1 MCGIA
6 GIVFRDGQRP
16 VEPSDLQA
24 MARALRH
31 RGPDDEGS
39 LLEGSVGLTMR
50 RLSVI
55 DVGGGRQPIWNEDRS
70 VAVVQN
76 GEIYNFPD
84 LRDDLARR
92 GHHFSTRSDTET
104 IVHLYE
110 ETGAVA
116 DLPARLHGMFA
127 FALFDRA
134 RAILV
139 LARDRAGKKPL
150 YLYRDGAVL
159 AFASELDALFAPAL
173 SFDRAPD
180 PLSVDAYLARQYVPG
195 PRTIFRRVRHLGPGS
210 LLVLERTSAGWQ
222 EKPERRYWTIPA
234 APPMDGGSWR
244 SFREAVDGCERLI
257 LDAVRKRLISDVPL
271 GAFLSGGLDSSLIVA
286 VMARAEAGR
295 VRTFSIGFDDPALD
309 ESQAA
314 ARVARLLGTE
324 HHALRMPAPG
334 PENLAAILARCDQPL
349 ADPAIVPT
357 WHLSRLARKS
367 VTVALSGVGA
377 DEVFAGYHWS
387 RRTLRRR
394 AGRDDQ
400 VPREARRSLLG
411 EPLRA
416 ALDRDEVNAE
426 AADGAQHD
434 GRRAAVEAVAR
445 PGMAPIAALQA
456 ADFTTW
462 MPDDLL
468 VKVDRMSMAHSLE
481 VRCPYLDHRL
491 VEAVLPGPDRF
502 KIRWGRRKALLKA
515 VARRYLP
522 DDVVFRKKH
531 GFQVPIEAYLRAGLG
546 GMLRDLASPA
556 RLARQNLLDPAG
568 VSGLLERFA
577 TDRALSR
584 AVWKVLCLLVFW
596 EARRGGAA

>member
-39 LLEGSVGLTMR
+39 LIDGSVGLTMR

-84 LRDDLARR
+84 LRDDLAKR
-92 GHHFSTRSDTET
+92 GHDFSTRSDTET

-173 SFDRAPD
+173 SFDRTPD

-195 PRTIFRRVRHLGPGS
+195 PGTIFRRVRHLGPGS
-210 LLVLERTSAGWQ
+210 LLVLERTPAGWQ

-234 APPMDGGSWR
+234 APATDGGSWR

-257 LDAVRKRLISDVPL
+257 LDAVRKRLVSDVPL

-309 ESQAA
+309 ESEAA

-324 HHALRMPAPG
+324 HHALRMPAPD
-334 PENLAAILARCDQPL
+334 PEDLAAILARCDQPL

-357 WHLSRLARKS
+357 WHLSRLARES
-367 VTVALSGVGA
+367 VTVALSGEGA
-377 DEVFAGYHWS
+377 DEVFAGYHWY

-394 AGRDDQ
+394 AGRVRDDQ
-400 VPREARRSLLG
+400 VPRGVRRSLLG

-416 ALDRDEVNAE
+416 ALDGDEVEDENDAK
-426 AADGAQHD
+426 AAA
-434 GRRAAVEAVAR
+434 AR
-445 PGMAPIAALQA
+445 PEMAAIAALQA

-522 DDVVFRKKH
+522 DDIVFRKKH
-531 GFQVPIEAYLRAGLG
+531 GFQVPIDAYLRSGLG

-556 RLARQNLLDPAG
+556 RLAHQNLLDPAG

-577 TDRALSR
+577 TDRTLAR

-596 EARRGGAA
+596 DARRGGAA

>member
-16 VEPSDLQA
+16 VESSDLQA

-76 GEIYNFPD
+76 GEIYNFPE

-92 GHHFSTRSDTET
+92 GHVFSTRSDTET

-116 DLPARLHGMFA
+116 DLPSRLHGMFA

-159 AFASELDALFAPAL
+159 TFASELDALFAPAL
-173 SFDRAPD
+173 PFDRAPD
-180 PLSVDAYLARQYVPG
+180 PVSVDAYLARQYVPG

-210 LLVLERTSAGWQ
+210 FLVLERTSAGWQ

-234 APPMDGGSWR
+234 APRADGGSWR

-309 ESQAA
+309 ESEAA

-349 ADPAIVPT
+349 GDPAIVPT

-367 VTVALSGVGA
+367 VTVALSGEGA
-377 DEVFAGYHWS
+377 DEVFAGYHWY

-394 AGRDDQ
+394 AGRGRDDQ

-416 ALDRDEVNAE
+416 ALD
-426 AADGAQHD
+426 ADGAKQD
-434 GRRAAVEAVAR
+434 GGETATEAGGG
-445 PGMAPIAALQA
+445 PEMAPIAALQA

-522 DDVVFRKKH
+522 DEVVFRKKH
-531 GFQVPIEAYLRAGLG
+531 GFQVPIDAYLRADLG

-577 TDRALSR
+577 TDRTLSR

-596 EARRGGAA
+596 DARRGGAA